1 MSSKVNEPIAII
13 GSACRFAGNATSPS
27 KLWELLESPRDV
39 LTPIP
44 ESRFS
49 AEGFYHPDGLYHGH
63 SNVQHSYCITEDP
76 SLFDAEFFGIKPVEA
91 KALDPQQRLLLEVA
105 YEGLESAG
113 LPIEKI
119 RGSTFSRAPNFFCF

>member
-1 MSSKVNEPIAII
+1 MSSNVHEPIAII
-13 GSACRFAGNATSPS
+13 GSACRFARNATYSF

-49 AEGFYHPDGLYHGH
+49 AKGFYHPDGLYHGH
-63 SNVQHSYCITEDP
+63 SNVQHSYCITEDS
-76 SLFDAEFFGIKPVEA
+76 SLFDVEFFGIKPVEA

-105 YEGLESAG
+105 
-113 LPIEKI
+113 
-119 RGSTFSRAPNFFCF
+119 